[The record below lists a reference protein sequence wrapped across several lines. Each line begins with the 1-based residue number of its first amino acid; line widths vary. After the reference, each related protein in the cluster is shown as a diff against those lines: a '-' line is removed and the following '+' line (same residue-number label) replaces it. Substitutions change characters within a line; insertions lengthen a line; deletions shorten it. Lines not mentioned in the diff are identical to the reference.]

1 MDGLKL
7 TLRPRSGVAGGEMV
21 FAGDKMHSMTF
32 VEGLSGQPI
41 RIDGAFQ
48 EAEDFVDQARMDIT
62 DPQPGPLR
70 DLAWPHGLPF
80 VLETPQPYYIWAQ
93 VGMDAYKFPLL
104 MGNETT
110 GGLTDAPA
118 TLQIGGRLVHGIVL
132 FAAYKDECVGDR
144 RTLEVLIGPWIALF
158 GYSRRRR
165 VWKGTAADILET
177 LVQEYGDAY
186 GGAPTTH
193 CNLKDLSRRDFTV
206 QMDES
211 DLVFLMRVLERDN
224 IFLNFRHDAQGTH
237 ITLCQDND
245 DAKLEVLDGR
255 PMRLSYNRDDIVE
268 LMDDVVTDVGMRSRL
283 VPSQYMMRDYNPQN
297 AAARLVAQYPAD
309 KGVHQVYDY
318 PGGFQKLTSGVDTMA
333 KRRMSAFAH
342 QKWFLRVESICPDM
356 MPGAV
361 LSLPLEGAERLPG
374 IGPGDRFMVCLVRH
388 ELRRRRPDGAGI
400 YRNVF
405 EALRTWLIARGFGYR
420 QLFWITGGLAFFI
433 SPVADNLTT
442 ALLMC
447 AVVLAVAGGNGRFV
461 LLAAINIVVA
471 ANAGGAFS
479 PFGDITTLMVWQK
492 NVQTA
497 QGGVDTAVKAM
508 RAGAND
514 FVIKPPN
521 PERLRVSIGNA
532 LKVGALTG
540 QLDRLSRKMTGE
552 LGFTDLIAVSPA
564 MMKVMDLARRG
575 GASSIPILIE
585 GESGVGKELIAR
597 AIQGTGER
605 AGKAFVTVNCGAIPD
620 NLVESI
626 LFGHEKGA
634 FTGAV
639 DKHVG
644 KFQEANGGTLF
655 LDEIGELKPDIQVKL
670 LRALQESEIDPIGAS
685 RPVKVDIRLISA
697 TNRNLM
703 EQVAQGNFRE
713 DLFYRLNVFPIHVP
727 PLRERREDIPPLVE
741 HFTASF
747 AVAERKT
754 VTGIADEAMRLLA
767 AFDWPGNVRQLE
779 NTIFRAVVL
788 CDGPVLQAAD
798 FPQIVQSAG
807 TMPAAASP
815 PRKASTKAP
824 NSEYEM

>member
-405 EALRTWLIARGFGYR
+405 EALRTDVPYSPAPLPDRPPLQVPQIANVVTASQAEIADVNQDTCPMIVFKWDDQANPTPVRARLLQTWAGPRWGTMHWPRSGDEVLVEFIDNDPDR
-420 QLFWITGGLAFFI
+420 PCITGSLYNSRAK
-433 SPVADNLTT
+433 PAYPPATETHN
-442 ALLMC
+442 
-447 AVVLAVAGGNGRFV
+447 
-461 LLAAINIVVA
+461 LLA
-471 ANAGGAFS
+471 
-479 PFGDITTLMVWQK
+479 
-492 NVQTA
+492 
-497 QGGVDTAVKAM
+497 TAVQ
-508 RAGAND
+508 N
-514 FVIKPPN
+514 
-521 PERLRVSIGNA
+521 RLMA
-532 LKVGALTG
+532 
-540 QLDRLSRKMTGE
+540 
-552 LGFTDLIAVSPA
+552 GFTDRGGSGFLHYDKPGDELVVVSA
-564 MMKVMDLARRG
+564 KKRRGDFTGGDYEDVTYGTRNLRVGGDLNLKVMGNFNITVG
-575 GASSIPILIE
+575 GTVTVE
-585 GESGVGKELIAR
+585 MYDG
-597 AIQGTGER
+597 
-605 AGKAFVTVNCGAIPD
+605 AFVRSNQGIYTTIKDG
-620 NLVESI
+620 S
-626 LFGHEKGA
+626 
-634 FTGAV
+634 V
-639 DKHVG
+639 DKP
-644 KFQEANGGTLF
+644 QLANGSGGGQPQSQSGSGGS
-655 LDEIGELKPDIQVKL
+655 DGGSGDD
-670 LRALQESEIDPIGAS
+670 SD
-685 RPVKVDIRLISA
+685 D
-697 TNRNLM
+697 
-703 EQVAQGNFRE
+703 GN
-713 DLFYRLNVFPIHVP
+713 
-727 PLRERREDIPPLVE
+727 
-741 HFTASF
+741 
-747 AVAERKT
+747 
-754 VTGIADEAMRLLA
+754 
-767 AFDWPGNVRQLE
+767 
-779 NTIFRAVVL
+779 
-788 CDGPVLQAAD
+788 
-798 FPQIVQSAG
+798 
-807 TMPAAASP
+807 
-815 PRKASTKAP
+815 
-824 NSEYEM
+824 

>member
-7 TLRPRSGVAGGEMV
+7 TLRPRGGVAGGEMV
-21 FAGDKMHSMTF
+21 FAGDKLHSMTF

-48 EAEDFVDQARMDIT
+48 EAEDFVDQARMDMT

-80 VLETPQPYYIWAQ
+80 VLDTPQPYYIWAQ
-93 VGMDAYKFPLL
+93 VGMEAYKFPLL

-118 TLQIGGRLVHGIVL
+118 TLQMGGRLVHGIVL

-177 LVQEYGDAY
+177 MVQEYGNAY

-193 CNLKDLSRRDFTV
+193 CNLKDLSRRDFSV

-224 IFLNFRHDAQGTH
+224 IFLNFRHDSQGTH

-245 DAKLEVLDGR
+245 DAKLDVLDGR

-283 VPSQYMMRDYNPQN
+283 VPNQYMMRDYNPQN

-333 KRRMSAFAH
+333 KRRMNAFAH

-400 YRNVF
+400 FRNVF
-405 EALRTWLIARGFGYR
+405 EALRTDVPFSPSPLPDRPPLQVPQIANVVAEPESELVDIDKDVHALIVFKWDDQAKP
-420 QLFWITGGLAFFI
+420 
-433 SPVADNLTT
+433 SPVRARIGQPWAGARWGTMNWPRNGDEVLVEFIDGDPDRPCIICSLYNSRAKPAYPPPAQTHNMLPQPVQNRLMTGLTDR
-442 ALLMC
+442 
-447 AVVLAVAGGNGRFV
+447 GGNGMLMYDKRDEE
-461 LLAAINIVVA
+461 LLLVSAKERRGDFTGGDFEDITFGDRSLRVGGDLDLKVMGNFNITVGGTVTIEMFD
-471 ANAGGAFS
+471 GAFVRANK
-479 PFGDITTLMVWQK
+479 GVHTT
-492 NVQTA
+492 
-497 QGGVDTAVKAM
+497 
-508 RAGAND
+508 
-514 FVIKPPN
+514 IK
-521 PERLRVSIGNA
+521 
-532 LKVGALTG
+532 
-540 QLDRLSRKMTGE
+540 D
-552 LGFTDLIAVSPA
+552 
-564 MMKVMDLARRG
+564 
-575 GASSIPILIE
+575 
-585 GESGVGKELIAR
+585 
-597 AIQGTGER
+597 GT
-605 AGKAFVTVNCGAIPD
+605 
-620 NLVESI
+620 
-626 LFGHEKGA
+626 
-634 FTGAV
+634 V
-639 DKHVG
+639 DKPS
-644 KFQEANGGTLF
+644 L
-655 LDEIGELKPDIQVKL
+655 LDMPD
-670 LRALQESEIDPIGAS
+670 G
-685 RPVKVDIRLISA
+685 
-697 TNRNLM
+697 
-703 EQVAQGNFRE
+703 QGN
-713 DLFYRLNVFPIHVP
+713 
-727 PLRERREDIPPLVE
+727 
-741 HFTASF
+741 
-747 AVAERKT
+747 
-754 VTGIADEAMRLLA
+754 GA
-767 AFDWPGNVRQLE
+767 APAGQG
-779 NTIFRAVVL
+779 
-788 CDGPVLQAAD
+788 DGGQD
-798 FPQIVQSAG
+798 DGGHDQG
-807 TMPAAASP
+807 D
-815 PRKASTKAP
+815 RG
-824 NSEYEM
+824 